1 MTTRWHYKVETV
13 KVGAMGGVK
22 PESIEERLQA
32 LGQQGWELVNAVHAT
47 QWGPTLLFMK
57 RPA

>member
-1 MTTRWHYKVETV
+1 MSKYEEFDARYTIEGLNKYV
-13 KVGAMGGVK
+13 K
-22 PESIEERLQA
+22 
-32 LGQQGWELVNAVHAT
+32 QGWELVNAVHAT

>member
-13 KVGAMGGVK
+13 KLGPMGGLK
-22 PESIEERLQA
+22 SELMEERLQA

-47 QWGPTLLFMK
+47 HWGPTLLFLK

>member
-1 MTTRWHYKVETV
+1 MTTRWQYKVETV
-13 KVGAMGGVK
+13 KLGSLGSLK
-22 PESIEERLQA
+22 PERIEEKLQA
-32 LGQQGWELVNAVHAT
+32 LGLQGWELVNAVHAT

>member
-22 PESIEERLQA
+22 PESIEERLQV

-47 QWGPTLLFMK
+47 QWGPTLLFLK

>member
-1 MTTRWHYKVETV
+1 MTTRWQYKVETV
-13 KVGAMGGVK
+13 KVGAMGGLK
-22 PESIEERLQA
+22 PELIEERLQA

-47 QWGPTLLFMK
+47 QWGPTLLFLK